1 MADGKIVIA
10 VDADAKKAQ
19 KELDTLSAKIDK
31 MEAKLTRTPE
41 HRAGSKRSL
50 MHRFRLRSRRKMRS
64 NRSGR
69 RQTG

>member
-31 MEAKLTRTPE
+31 MEAKLNEDTGTQS
-41 HRAGSKRSL
+41 GIKRNSTQ
-50 MHRFRLRSRRKMRS
+50 RFRPQSRRKTR
-64 NRSGR
+64 
-69 RQTG
+69 

>member
-31 MEAKLTRTPE
+31 MEAKLNGLNK
-41 HRAGSKRSL
+41 A
-50 MHRFRLRSRRKMRS
+50 FIC
-64 NRSGR
+64 NR
-69 RQTG
+69 QACIV

>member
-31 MEAKLTRTPE
+31 MEAKLNEDTGTQN
-41 HRAGSKRSL
+41 GLKRSWTL
-50 MHRFRLRSRRKMRS
+50 RFSPQSRRKTR
-64 NRSGR
+64 
-69 RQTG
+69 